1 MCCGILAVIFYPKL
15 PILRKLNTPLERVLV
30 SGGIMG
36 GTLLA
41 VNKYSQK
48 ALKEAEDSLYLK
60 NGKGFEDY
68 VFEGEIT
75 AFPHWRANDRK

>member
-1 MCCGILAVIFYPKL
+1 
-15 PILRKLNTPLERVLV
+15 
-30 SGGIMG
+30 MG
-36 GTLLA
+36 GTLLT